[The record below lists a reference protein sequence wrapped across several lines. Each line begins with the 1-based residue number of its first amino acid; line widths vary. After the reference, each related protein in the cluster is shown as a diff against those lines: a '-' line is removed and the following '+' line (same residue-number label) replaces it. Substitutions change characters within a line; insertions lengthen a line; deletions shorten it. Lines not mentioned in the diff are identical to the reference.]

1 MTTDPDSP
9 QPDPDDA
16 LDELARLRHRLTRRI
31 ESSPR
36 PSRFINQLRG
46 AQVRC
51 REANRQLR
59 RLLEQAP
66 SIHRVVRKALREAF
80 DLDPDRLLFSEP
92 VTPGGPQAVDSLTDR
107 ALGLLD
113 NPQFPININRYTTL
127 SLQGDT
133 TGTLP
138 FSVSEVLHKV
148 NALDLPGQIQ
158 AAMSG
163 YWQGL
168 AFGSALS
175 REERWV
181 QVHLE
186 AFAERAY
193 LAHALYDLSDH
204 GFAMALGILDAPT
217 PQARTQAGGAWE
229 RLQVSPVLWPSEAG
243 SEVPLAGALH
253 IYRSGDALDKRQV
266 VYLPGLG
273 QWFHEFT
280 SLAQMQLK
288 LPALINGVHRATLW
302 QQLPLR
308 RRHGLAED
316 FRVHRGPTL
325 AGDALRHSALAQLD
339 LQRDNERDCLLARH
353 ASRVSIDRGSVSWSA
368 SQRLRRVEQARRR
381 SPADELLRVAV
392 EQLLEWDRQ
401 RRASQVSCAAL
412 TPGLAMGT
420 AEALV
425 RRHEQGL
432 LALLNPSDLSQDYRP
447 FSEVETLQRQWL
459 EHVETLHGM
468 QDGQEHRL
476 GDRAFWLE
484 KRPGST
490 SSRGVQRLNAQRLA
504 LIKDAHL
511 YYRLGLLDEVER
523 MLLTEVYTAPLAS
536 DRAASTTRVLQLS
549 IGRARQPL
557 YRLLGVLVVTTR
569 EAFSH
574 PERLQPVVL
583 QVPGKYG
590 GFQAF
595 GSLDKL
601 SASLDASLK
610 SPDGSM
616 LWHCIPQDQRR
627 DAREVIQALAAS
639 EPTLVYYEAME
650 GNVLS
655 DPFKEQINRYAQTDR
670 WVGQGGRPFSEVT
683 DLALTRTL
691 LAREL
696 ADSLRLPLSTAR
708 AQAFANISVLR
719 LAVAQA
725 NTLPAWLASASRPLR
740 KRYQRLH
747 THYLASASALEQEL
761 GHVLPSLEVFAR
773 KTLVEGLKREGL
785 PSLLDIDTPFLD
797 MPDDVSTH
805 WESHPQRPA
814 GDSGVRTVISQERH
828 TYSLLQ
834 LALHNLDAEA
844 PWTRQRL
851 HYSHYLEPLW
861 AQHLPA
867 EDLTRLIAGLD
878 LAGQYER
885 LITRTFY
892 PDASG
897 APASLPTALLER
909 PWLQRARRD
918 HFSARQQGLSEGA
931 LSAFSTALAARTPED
946 LKRNGHHLQL
956 CCVHLAALTLEQPRH
971 VAGVLVIDDRVL
983 GKTLLYW
990 PAVKGYPP
998 LTEHD
1003 SVAAARQALMT
1014 AALSPGNLEVLAQSI
1029 APGWE
1034 AQALESYPVAV
1045 RPTRGTPDR
1054 TYQTL
1059 SGWGAIWPF
1068 SLGPLWIMAQV
1079 LRGWFAVRRSQ
1090 PAAALVEIEKEIR
1103 EQIEQAPQQ
1112 WLGITPTTGGDLL
1125 RMLTHARVLA
1135 MQRDVQAV
1143 ANSARDLVSYRQLR
1157 LGEQSAARVRGLLSF
1172 IPGVSVGVNL
1182 YEVLSAARRFHHSSD
1197 ARDGIATGFAA
1208 LILIADVAMTL
1219 FPLGKGVPKPGLPVR
1234 RVSMVSAL
1242 NVIRRSP
1249 RLPGGGSINP
1259 GFARVAK
1266 GFRGVEVYRKDLTL
1280 EGAVPLNGPINKGS
1294 HVKGGQQFVAE
1305 DSHAYPVYRRRDE
1318 SALRLKNARDSGQNE
1333 LLLTIEEPGEWL
1345 LGADAPPT
1353 PRAGPSSGIRRPWE
1367 APAGGTE
1374 WVAPSAS
1381 HVERVER
1388 QPPLASTHWH
1398 PWGRQLNEQAVP
1410 EISASRQL
1418 HRVPGAPGYDAVK
1431 LGSHYYELLPNG
1443 STVPDGVIFLRAPEL
1458 PSAIARDELARW
1470 LIPGVISEQPIPA
1483 TWGGNQAWIPREPLF
1498 SHPLS
1503 TSVGM
1508 AFPGLTQASQRFV
1521 TERLIELADSGRSM
1535 TATRILNIRA
1545 TLDDWLP
1552 PAPALA
1558 GQTDD
1563 LLRMLRPVSRRR
1575 QVSVNIGLAGQ
1586 APGLERV
1593 DFQPP
1598 TALDPRLFAHTARAL
1613 DNARPLA
1620 AQAAVRS
1627 VLERQGF
1634 VLQTLRKG
1642 SPATLVNFVC
1652 THPKSNNLYYVLTR
1666 WTETP
1671 SIALGSGRLVQLSD
1685 AWLRSNAGSK
1695 VLGRAQAHQSVLRA
1709 LAEGRLVRIVA
1720 GIHHDTRSNS
1730 ATVYFVKLT
1739 DL

>member
-80 DLDPDRLLFSEP
+80 DLDPDCLLFSEP
-92 VTPGGPQAVDSLTDR
+92 VTPGGPLAVDSLTDR

-148 NALDLPGQIQ
+148 NALGLPGQIQ

-217 PQARTQAGGAWE
+217 PQARTRAGGAWE

-253 IYRSGDALDKRQV
+253 IYRSDDALDKRQV

-273 QWFHEFT
+273 QGFHEFA
-280 SLAQMQLK
+280 SLAQMQVK

-316 FRVHRGPTL
+316 FSVHRGPAL
-325 AGDALRHSALAQLD
+325 AGDALRHSALAQLY

-401 RRASQVSCAAL
+401 RRASQVICAAL
-412 TPGLAMGT
+412 APGLAMGT

-432 LALLNPSDLSQDYRP
+432 LALLNPSDLSRDFRP

-459 EHVETLHGM
+459 ERVETLHGM
-468 QDGQEHRL
+468 LDGQEHRL

-484 KRPGST
+484 KEPGST

-523 MLLTEVYTAPLAS
+523 TLLTEVYTAPLAS
-536 DRAASTTRVLQLS
+536 DRAAGTTRVLQLS

-569 EAFSH
+569 KAVSQADRPH
-574 PERLQPVVL
+574 PVVL

-595 GSLDKL
+595 GSLDEL

-627 DAREVIQALAAS
+627 EAREVIRALAAS

-773 KTLVEGLKREGL
+773 KTLVEALKREGITA
-785 PSLLDIDTPFLD
+785 PLDIDTPFLD

-814 GDSGVRTVISQERH
+814 GDSGVRTVVSQERH

-834 LALHNLDAEA
+834 LALHNLDADA
-844 PWTRQRL
+844 PWTRERL
-851 HYSHYLEPLW
+851 HYSRYLEPLW

-878 LAGQYER
+878 LGGQYER
-885 LITRTFY
+885 LIARTFY

-897 APASLPTALLER
+897 APASLSTALLER

-918 HFSARQQGLSEGA
+918 HFSAQQQGLSEGA

-946 LKRNGHHLQL
+946 LKKNGHHLQL

-1045 RPTRGTPDR
+1045 RPTRGKPDR
-1054 TYQTL
+1054 SYQAL
-1059 SGWGAIWPF
+1059 SAWGAIWPF
-1068 SLGPLWIMAQV
+1068 SYASLWGVTQV
-1079 LRGWFAVRRSQ
+1079 LRGWFGVRRAQ
-1090 PAAALVEIEKEIR
+1090 PAVALGEIEKEIR

-1112 WLGITPTTGGDLL
+1112 WLGITPTTGCDLL

-1172 IPGVSVGVNL
+1172 IPGVSIGVNL
-1182 YEVLSAARRFHHSSD
+1182 YEVLSAARRFHHSGD

-1208 LILIADVAMTL
+1208 LILIADVALTA
-1219 FPLGKGVPKPGLPVR
+1219 FPLAKGGPKPGLPVR
-1234 RVSMVSAL
+1234 RVSMLSAL
-1242 NVIRRSP
+1242 NVIRRPQRAHGLSSG
-1249 RLPGGGSINP
+1249 LPP
-1259 GFARVAK
+1259 VARGFK
-1266 GFRGVEVYRKDLTL
+1266 GFEGYRKDLTP
-1280 EGAVPLNGPINKGS
+1280 EGAVALHGPINKGS
-1294 HVKGGQQFVAE
+1294 HVKGGEQFVVE
-1305 DSHAYPVYRRRDE
+1305 GSHAYPVYRRRNE
-1318 SALRLKNARDSGQNE
+1318 PALRLKDAGDSGQNE
-1333 LLLTIEEPGEWL
+1333 LLLSIEEPGEWL

-1353 PRAGPSSGIRRPWE
+1353 PRAGPSSGVRRPWE
-1367 APAGGTE
+1367 APAVGTE

-1398 PWGRQLNEQAVP
+1398 PWGRHLNEQAVLD
-1410 EISASRQL
+1410 ISASRRL

-1458 PSAIARDELARW
+1458 PYAPARDELGRW
-1470 LIPGVISEQPIPA
+1470 LIPGVVSEQPIPA
-1483 TWGGNQAWIPREPLF
+1483 TWGADQVWVPREPLF

-1521 TERLIELADSGRSM
+1521 TERLMELADSGRSM

-1563 LLRMLRPVSRRR
+1563 LLRLLRPISRRR
-1575 QVSVNIGLAGQ
+1575 QVSVNIGHAGQ

-1593 DFQPP
+1593 DFQLP

-1627 VLERQGF
+1627 VLERHGF

-1642 SPATLVNFVC
+1642 SPATLVNFVG

-1671 SIALGSGRLVQLSD
+1671 SIALGSGGLVQLSD
-1685 AWLRSNAGSK
+1685 AWLRSNARST
-1695 VLGRAQAHQSVLRA
+1695 VVGRAQAHQSVLRA
-1709 LAEGRLVRIVA
+1709 LKEGRLVRIVA
-1720 GIHHDTRSNS
+1720 GIHHDARSSS

>member
-9 QPDPDDA
+9 QPDPDDS
-16 LDELARLRHRLTRRI
+16 LDELARLRLHLTRRV

-36 PSRFINQLRG
+36 PSRFINQLQG
-46 AQVRC
+46 AQARC
-51 REANRQLR
+51 REAERLLR

-66 SIHRVVRKALREAF
+66 SLHRLVRKALREAF

-92 VTPGGPQAVDSLTDR
+92 VTPGGPLAVDSLTDR

-127 SLQGDT
+127 SMQGDAVA
-133 TGTLP
+133 TLP
-138 FSVSEVLHKV
+138 FSASEALHKV
-148 NALDLPGQIQ
+148 NALDLPGQVQ
-158 AAMSG
+158 AAVSG

-186 AFAERAY
+186 AFAESAY
-193 LAHALYDLSDH
+193 VAHTLYDLSDH

-217 PQARTQAGGAWE
+217 PQVRTQAGGAWE
-229 RLQVSPVLWPSEAG
+229 RLQVSPVLWPSDAG
-243 SEVPLAGALH
+243 SGVPLAGALH

-273 QWFHEFT
+273 QGFHEFA
-280 SLAQMQLK
+280 SLAQMQVK
-288 LPALINGVHRATLW
+288 LPALINGVHRDVFW

-308 RRHGLAED
+308 RRHGVAKD
-316 FRVHRGPTL
+316 FGVYRGPTL
-325 AGDALRHSALAQLD
+325 AGDALRHSALAQVY

-353 ASRVSIDRGSVSWSA
+353 ASRVSADRASVAWSA

-381 SPADELLRVAV
+381 SPADEGLREAV

-401 RRASQVSCAAL
+401 RRAPEVSCAAL
-412 TPGLAMGT
+412 APGLARGT

-432 LALLNPSDLSQDYRP
+432 LALLNPADLSQDYRP
-447 FSEVETLQRQWL
+447 YSDVETLHTQWL
-459 EHVETLHGM
+459 EHVEKLHGM
-468 QDGQEHRL
+468 LDGHEHRL

-484 KRPGST
+484 KVPGST
-490 SSRGVQRLNAQRLA
+490 ASRGVQRLNIQRSA

-523 MLLTEVYTAPLAS
+523 TLLTEVYTVPRAS

-549 IGRARQPL
+549 VGRGRQTL
-557 YRLLGVLVVTTR
+557 FRLVGVLVVTTR
-569 EAFSH
+569 EAVSH
-574 PERLQPVVL
+574 PDRLQPVVL

-595 GSLDKL
+595 GSLDEL

-610 SPDGSM
+610 SPDGSV

-627 DAREVIQALAAS
+627 EAREVIHAMAAG
-639 EPTLVYYEAME
+639 EPTLVYYEVME

-655 DPFKEQINRYAQTDR
+655 DPFKEQIEHYAQTDR

-683 DLALTRTL
+683 DVALTRTL

-696 ADSLRLPLSTAR
+696 ADSLHLPLGTAR
-708 AQAFANISVLR
+708 TRALATISVLR

-725 NTLPAWLASASRPLR
+725 KTLPAWLTSASRPLR

-761 GHVLPSLEVFAR
+761 GQVLPSLEAFAR
-773 KTLVEGLKREGL
+773 KTLVEALKREGITAPL
-785 PSLLDIDTPFLD
+785 GIDTPFLD

-814 GDSGVRTVISQERH
+814 GDSGVRTVVSQERH

-834 LALHNLDAEA
+834 LALHNLDADA
-844 PWTRQRL
+844 PWTRERL
-851 HYSHYLEPLW
+851 RHSRYLEPLW

-867 EDLTRLIAGLD
+867 EGLTRLIAGLD

-885 LITRTFY
+885 LIAHAFY

-897 APASLPTALLER
+897 APARLSTALLER

-931 LSAFSTALAARTPED
+931 LSGFATALAARTPGD
-946 LKRNGHHLQL
+946 LKKNGHHLQV

-971 VAGVLVIDDRVL
+971 IAGVLVIDDRAL

-1003 SVAAARQALMT
+1003 SVAAARQALIT

-1054 TYQTL
+1054 TYHAL
-1059 SGWGAIWPF
+1059 SRWGAIWPF
-1068 SLGPLWIMAQV
+1068 SFASLWGVVQAV
-1079 LRGWFAVRRSQ
+1079 RGWFGGRRAQ
-1090 PAAALVEIEKEIR
+1090 PAAAVAEIEKEIH

-1112 WLGITPTTGGDLL
+1112 WLGITPTTGCDLL

-1182 YEVLSAARRFHHSSD
+1182 YEVLLAARRFHHSGD
-1197 ARDGIATGFAA
+1197 ARDGVATGFAT
-1208 LILIADVAMTL
+1208 LILIADVALTA
-1219 FPLGKGVPKPGLPVR
+1219 FPLAKGTPKSGLPVR
-1234 RVSMVSAL
+1234 RVSMLSAL
-1242 NVIRRSP
+1242 NVIRRP
-1249 RLPGGGSINP
+1249 RRPHGVNSGLPP
-1259 GFARVAK
+1259 VARAFK
-1266 GFRGVEVYRKDLTL
+1266 GLEGYRKDLTL
-1280 EGAVPLNGPINKGS
+1280 EGSVALHGPINQGS
-1294 HVKGGQQFVAE
+1294 HVKGGQQFVVE
-1305 DSHAYPVYRRRDE
+1305 DSHAYPVYRRRNE
-1318 SALRLKNARDSGQNE
+1318 PALRLKSASDSGQNE
-1333 LLLTIEEPGEWL
+1333 LLLSIEEPGEWL

-1367 APAGGTE
+1367 APRGGTE

-1381 HVERVER
+1381 HFERMER
-1388 QPPLASTHWH
+1388 QPLLASTHWH
-1398 PWGRQLNEQAVP
+1398 PWGRLLNEQAVV
-1410 EISASRQL
+1410 EISASRRLYRVQG
-1418 HRVPGAPGYDAVK
+1418 VPGVDAVK
-1431 LGSHYYELLPNG
+1431 LGNHYYELLPNG

-1458 PSAIARDELARW
+1458 PYAPARDELARW
-1470 LIPGVISEQPIPA
+1470 LIPGVVSEQPIPA
-1483 TWGGNQAWIPREPLF
+1483 TWGAGPAWVPREPLF

-1503 TSVGM
+1503 MSVGM
-1508 AFPGLTQASQRFV
+1508 AFPGLTPASQRFV
-1521 TERLIELADSGRSM
+1521 AERLMELADSGRSM

-1552 PAPALA
+1552 PAPALT

-1575 QVSVNIGLAGQ
+1575 QVSINIGQAGQ

-1593 DFQPP
+1593 DFQLP
-1598 TALDPRLFAHTARAL
+1598 TALDPRLLAHTARAL
-1613 DNARPLA
+1613 DRARPLA

-1642 SPATLVNFVC
+1642 SPASLVNFVC
-1652 THPKSNNLYYVLTR
+1652 THPKSTNLYYVLTR

-1671 SIALGSGRLVQLSD
+1671 SVALGSGGQVQLSD
-1685 AWLRSNAGSK
+1685 AWLRSNARST

-1709 LAEGRLVRIVA
+1709 LKEGRLVRVVA
-1720 GIHHDTRSNS
+1720 GIHHNARSNS
-1730 ATVYFVKLT
+1730 VTVYFVRVT